1 MSVGELIK
9 EYLAEAGISQKWLS
23 NRTGIATAKLN
34 LALHGKRR
42 MTFEEYALICGT
54 LGVNTDTL
62 KSLICCNMPVGL
74 LDVCF
79 PAPRYLHNINNQ
91 WALSMSYAFL
101 CRNANNQIWLS
112 CV

>member
-54 LGVNTDTL
+54 LGVNTDRFIQPKVRSTEATGQGRGIGDAD
-62 KSLICCNMPVGL
+62 KEKL
-74 LDVCF
+74 LQ
-79 PAPRYLHNINNQ
+79 RIEK
-91 WALSMSYAFL
+91 
-101 CRNANNQIWLS
+101 
-112 CV
+112 